1 MPFPLPEYQTQ
12 RVPHLCTTWFDLN
25 YHNHVIMLY
34 RPSPLCPSIT
44 VEKVTIL
51 ADASATSLRHVAT
64 MQRQQRFAF
73 NWLNLFS
80 VFTSTLALIYTV
92 TAQPESI
99 HLYLQRSDALADLQI
114 AVDILDTFGSKFP
127 LASKYREM
135 VRDIISSL
143 ESHLP
148 STPFL
153 ESSESNP
160 PLPGSEA
167 RTSLVGVDGQT
178 RSGRSPNDSA
188 TFNLSL
194 PAQNM
199 SYDFSNETGSQNRIT
214 AQPDADINL
223 SSTKESLS
231 LAIQLFQTPGLF
243 DDFAGQD
250 LVSGL
255 DMTGQMGLDEQLLS
269 YCDSGFWRAQRED
282 SESGSQM

>member
-1 MPFPLPEYQTQ
+1 
-12 RVPHLCTTWFDLN
+12 
-25 YHNHVIMLY
+25 MLY

-44 VEKVTIL
+44 FEKVTIL

-73 NWLNLFS
+73 NWLNLFT
-80 VFTSTLALIYTV
+80 VFTTTLALIYTV

-99 HLYLQRSDALADLQI
+99 YLYLQRSDALEDLRI

-127 LASKYREM
+127 LASKYRDM

-153 ESSESNP
+153 ESTGANP
-160 PLPGSEA
+160 PPTSSNA
-167 RTSLVGVDGQT
+167 RSSLVSVDEQT
-178 RSGRSPNDSA
+178 RSGRTPHDSA
-188 TFNLSL
+188 TFNFS
-194 PAQNM
+194 PSSQNI
-199 SYDFSNETGSQNRIT
+199 SYDFSNEMDGQNTI
-214 AQPDADINL
+214 ADQPNADINL
-223 SSTKESLS
+223 SSTRESLS

-243 DDFAGQD
+243 DEFAGQD
-250 LVSGL
+250 FASGF

-269 YCDSGFWRAQRED
+269 Y
-282 SESGSQM
+282 